1 VTEHG
6 EQHRFGSAH
15 LGSFGRDTEME
26 QSMVTTPHPPKS
38 ADTGSQSPSG
48 TPEVL
53 SGSEI
58 TCRSL
63 VAEGATTV
71 FGYPGG
77 AVIPLYDALPAS
89 PLRHVLVRFEQWAG
103 LAADAYARAT
113 GEVGVCIATSGPG
126 ATNLVTALANANLDS
141 IPMVAITGQV
151 GQQLIGRD
159 GFQEVDITGV
169 SLPVT
174 KHNYLVQRPE
184 DIAPTIKEAFYL
196 AKSGRPGPVLVDIPK
211 NVFVAKTE
219 YTPPTKVGRKS
230 YQPTTKPNIRQVRL
244 AVEEIARAKKP
255 LIMAGH
261 GIILS
266 HAEEVFQEFAERAGI
281 PVIYTL
287 LGLGSMSEM
296 HPLSLGMMGM
306 HGHRHVNRA
315 LEECDLLVN
324 IGARFDD
331 RATGRLNGFAPNARV
346 VHVDIDPAEIG
357 KNVPT
362 DVPVVGDAREAL
374 LMLIEEMGEPRDH
387 SVWMAWIDGQR
398 NRVLEAALEDRPEWA
413 EPYSIVKAI
422 ADVTD
427 HDAIVTTDVGQHQM
441 WAAQQLGIKH
451 GKRWI
456 TSGGLGTMGYGLPSA
471 IGAKMGCPDLEV
483 WSIVGDGGF
492 QMSFNELATA
502 VQENLDINIA
512 IINNGYLGMVRQWQ
526 DLFHNHNYSEV
537 RISAP
542 DFVQLT
548 ESFGATGIR
557 VTSDDEI
564 RPAIERARSIKGPV
578 VIDFIVEPE
587 ANVYPM
593 VPPGGSNSEMV
604 HDPQWMPHEED
615 V

>member
-1 VTEHG
+1 
-6 EQHRFGSAH
+6 
-15 LGSFGRDTEME
+15 
-26 QSMVTTPHPPKS
+26 MVASKTATSPTTTPNE
-38 ADTGSQSPSG
+38 GSGQQAAS
-48 TPEVL
+48 PEVL
-53 SGSEI
+53 SGAAI

-63 VAEGATTV
+63 EMEGVRTV

-77 AVIPLYDALPAS
+77 AVIPLYDAIPSSSLH
-89 PLRHVLVRFEQWAG
+89 HVLVRFEQWAG

-126 ATNLVTALANANLDS
+126 ATNLVTALANAQLDS
-141 IPMVAITGQV
+141 VPMVAITGQV
-151 GQQLIGRD
+151 SQPLIGRD

-174 KHNYLVQRPE
+174 KHNYLVQRAE

-196 AKSGRPGPVLVDIPK
+196 AKTGRPGPVLVDIPK
-211 NVFVAKTE
+211 NVFISKAPFA
-219 YTPPTKVGRKS
+219 YPTKTGRKS
-230 YQPTTKPNIRQVRL
+230 YQPTLKPNLRQVRL
-244 AVEEIARAKKP
+244 AIDEIHQAKKP

-266 HAEEVFQEFAERAGI
+266 GAGEEFQRFAEKTGI

-287 LGLGSMSEM
+287 LGLGSMSEL

-315 LEECDLLVN
+315 LEECDLLLN

-357 KNVPT
+357 KNVKT
-362 DVPVVGDAREAL
+362 HVPVVGDAREAL
-374 LMLIEEMGEPRDH
+374 AMMLEEVDTGDH
-387 SVWMAWIDGQR
+387 SDWMNWIDGQR
-398 NRVLEAALEDRPEWA
+398 NRVLEAALEDRPQWP
-413 EPYSIVKAI
+413 EPYAI
-422 ADVTD
+422 IKGIAEATD
-427 HDAIVTTDVGQHQM
+427 HEAIVTTDVGQHQM
-441 WAAQQLGIKH
+441 WAAQQYGFKY
-451 GKRWI
+451 GDRWM

-471 IGAKMGCPDLEV
+471 IGAKIGRPDREV
-483 WSIVGDGGF
+483 WTVVGDGGF
-492 QMSFNELATA
+492 QMSSSELATA
-502 VQENLDINIA
+502 VQEKVDINIA

-542 DFVQLT
+542 DFVKLA
-548 ESFGATGIR
+548 EAYGATGIR
-557 VTSDDEI
+557 VTRDEEVM
-564 RPAIERARSIKGPV
+564 PAIEKARSIKGPV
-578 VIDFIVEPE
+578 VIDFVVEPE

-604 HDPQWMPHEED
+604 HDPQWSPSEED